1 MDNANIAT
9 ASIAPGMVGFVR
21 IHVRVIP
28 RSSKNSVVWEEG
40 ALKVRLT
47 APPIDGAANEALVA
61 LLAQCL
67 GLPKRD
73 IQILHGTA
81 GRHKTVEIVGM
92 TAEAVEQKIKGAM

>member
-1 MDNANIAT
+1 MC
-9 ASIAPGMVGFVR
+9 

-28 RSSKNSVVWEEG
+28 RSSKNSIEWEEG

-47 APPIDGAANEALVA
+47 APPVDGAANEALIA

-73 IQILHGTA
+73 IQIVHGAT
-81 GRHKTVEIVGM
+81 GRNKTVEIMGM
-92 TAEAVEQKIKGAM
+92 TAEAVEQKIRGAL